1 MAPGLRTASSAGRRD
16 NLRNRLKEW
25 LFLEGSRHV
34 VAIGIIAVFVGALGT
49 LVSTDV
55 IAVGADSS
63 VASVFASGI
72 ISGVVTLVTIAAS
85 INQLVLSRVFGSPGK
100 LRDRLEGSRDLR
112 ERVERLAGQ
121 PSSPNDPAAF
131 LSLLATTL
139 SERATAA
146 LSTVE
151 QTAADSPAAV
161 TDALTDIAEYG
172 RSIDTQVEDGTP
184 IIDILGVIVGPEYA
198 TNITAVRHLRNEYGE
213 SFSANTRAEL
223 EAVDELLESVAVVR
237 QFYKTLALQ
246 QDLAILSRHLIY
258 SGLTALLVS
267 ISMALVYRTDTVM
280 LSPSALAVIVPVAV
294 GVVVAPL
301 ALFGAYIIRAAT
313 VAYQTLSV
321 GPFVPPGER

>member
-1 MAPGLRTASSAGRRD
+1 MAPGLRTVSSAGRRD
-16 NLRNRLKEW
+16 RLRNRLKEW
-25 LFLEGSRHV
+25 LFLEGSRLV
-34 VAIGIIAVFVGALGT
+34 VAIGIIAVFVGVLGT
-49 LVSTDV
+49 FVSSDM

-72 ISGVVTLVTIAAS
+72 VSGVVTLVTIAVS
-85 INQLVLSRVFGSPGK
+85 INQLVLSRMFGSPGK
-100 LRDRLEGSRDLR
+100 LRDRLEASRDLR

-151 QTAADSPAAV
+151 QTAADSPAEV
-161 TDALTDIAEYG
+161 TDALTDLAEYG
-172 RSIDTQVEDGTP
+172 RSINTQIEDGTP
-184 IIDILGVIVGPEYA
+184 IIDILGVTAGPEYA
-198 TNITAVRHLRNEYGE
+198 INITAVQHLRNEYGE

-280 LSPSALAVIVPVAV
+280 LSPSALAVLVPIAV

-313 VAYQTLSV
+313 VAYRTVSI
-321 GPFVPPGER
+321 GPFIPPGER

>member
-1 MAPGLRTASSAGRRD
+1 MAPGLRTVSSAGRRD
-16 NLRNRLKEW
+16 RLRNRLKEW
-25 LFLEGSRHV
+25 LFLEGSRLV

-49 LVSTDV
+49 FVSSDM

-72 ISGVVTLVTIAAS
+72 VSGVVTLVTIAVS

-151 QTAADSPAAV
+151 QTAADSPAEV
-161 TDALTDIAEYG
+161 TDALTDIAECG
-172 RSIDTQVEDGTP
+172 RNIDTQIEDGTP

-198 TNITAVRHLRNEYGE
+198 INITAVQHLRNEYGE

-223 EAVDELLESVAVVR
+223 EAVDELLESIAVVR
-237 QFYKTLALQ
+237 QLYKTFALQ

-280 LSPSALAVIVPVAV
+280 LSPSALAVLVPIAV

-313 VAYQTLSV
+313 VAYRTVSI
-321 GPFVPPGER
+321 GPFIPPGER